1 MGHKEALKEGFESL
15 VTRQWAE
22 LSYEQ
27 KKVYTDQVHNGATP
41 AKKKKNKTNR
51 ATNIRDIPL
60 PALKRFAATIAP
72 ALKEQSPKLSELENV
87 SPLPRIFCQFS
98 HCCSV
103 AS

>member
-1 MGHKEALKEGFESL
+1 MSPKEALKEGFESL

-41 AKKKKNKTNR
+41 ARKKKKHKTNR
-51 ATNIRDIPL
+51 TTNIRDIPL

-87 SPLPRIFCQFS
+87 SSFLCIFR
-98 HCCSV
+98 HL
-103 AS
+103 